1 MYYSAGNFEAF
12 AHPKKPEGLENKS
25 AYIIGTGLA
34 ALTAAF
40 YLVRDAQMP
49 GKNIHVF
56 DKDVVPGGA
65 LDGAFIKGEGYVM
78 RGGREMDNHF
88 EVMWDVYRDVPSIE
102 DPNVSMLDHYYWLN
116 KETRTIRSAAPPRH
130 VATMR
135 TPTTSSI
142 SPTRGAWRSSSSTS
156 PPRTSSP
163 TRRSPTTSTT
173 KCSIRISGCT
183 GAPCSPSRT
192 GIPRSRCIATST
204 GSSITSVACPTS
216 RHCGSRD
223 TTSMSR

>member
-116 KETRTIRSAAPPRH
+116 KEDPELFEVPRHQGTWPQCAHRQQVQSLRQGVHGDPQALPRLRGRARQQEDHRLLRRRSAQFEFLAVLAHHVRLRELGFRARDASLHPPVH
-130 VATMR
+130 
-135 TPTTSSI
+135 
-142 SPTRGAWRSSSSTS
+142 
-156 PPRTSSP
+156 
-163 TRRSPTTSTT
+163 
-173 KCSIRISGCT
+173 
-183 GAPCSPSRT
+183 PSHRWPARLL
-192 GIPRSRCIATST
+192 GIAVHAIQP
-204 GSSITSVACPTS
+204 V
-216 RHCGSRD
+216 
-223 TTSMSR
+223 

>member
-88 EVMWDVYRDVPSIE
+88 RGHVGRLPRCAEHRRPECVDARPLLLAQQGGPELFEVPRHQGTWPQCAHRQQVQSLRQGVHGDPQALPRLRGRARQQE
-102 DPNVSMLDHYYWLN
+102 DHRLL
-116 KETRTIRSAAPPRH
+116 RRRSAQFEFLAVLAHHVRLRELGFRARDASLHPPVH
-130 VATMR
+130 
-135 TPTTSSI
+135 
-142 SPTRGAWRSSSSTS
+142 
-156 PPRTSSP
+156 
-163 TRRSPTTSTT
+163 
-173 KCSIRISGCT
+173 
-183 GAPCSPSRT
+183 PSHRWPARLL
-192 GIPRSRCIATST
+192 GIAVHAIQP
-204 GSSITSVACPTS
+204 V
-216 RHCGSRD
+216 
-223 TTSMSR
+223 